1 MGASVLVVI
10 VIVRGGGFPA
20 PSGGVLDNPKR
31 SFRRVNNKETL
42 TD

>member
-10 VIVRGGGFPA
+10 VIVRGRGVPRTVRGG
-20 PSGGVLDNPKR
+20 LDNPKR
-31 SFRRVNNKETL
+31 SFRRVNSKETL